1 MWDLQLQTIR
11 QHPMLIFAGGG
22 SRSRQSRLRR
32 FCRWQ
37 IEHHGSWYRPDLAAW
52 RDQLLQVEG
61 LTPATVRAYL
71 STVRSAYDQ
80 LLRSNQVRQWLYT
93 HLAADMAP
101 ERKWVLVAEFT
112 TQLKNAID
120 PANAP
125 VKVVTIQDEE
135 DTAHVWLTP
144 SQVAALVQAP
154 GLNTWKGLRDTALIA
169 LLLCTGIRAAEAAAL
184 EVGDLRATLGG
195 ALALKVRSGKGF
207 KQRLVPYGAQEWG
220 LALVEAWLD
229 RVGLTQGPVFVG
241 LRKGNN
247 FYLDATGYPRW
258 LSVRSIEVALASYA
272 IPVNGQLR
280 TVSPHDLRRTY
291 ARQLYL
297 VGTDLVAIQQNLGH
311 DRQETTLD
319 YIGILDAEQRTPGD
333 AYGTTWLQPLWEQ
346 LAQQESASQL

>member
-11 QHPMLIFAGGG
+11 QHPLLIFAGGG